1 MVNEEYNVEKTK
13 NCFRRTQKCKS
24 LRKIVKLSAVVLYSR
39 IHYCFQMIKVTI
51 RINKIDTDK
60 MHENLILLGCNLY
73 NFEVLPENSFSL

>member
-1 MVNEEYNVEKTK
+1 MLRKQKIVFEELK
-13 NCFRRTQKCKS
+13 NAKD